1 MGMCHGIVG
10 KIKFLPESPVNL
22 VLISEV
28 AFVCRIHGG
37 DVSILVSNYNFQFS
51 VLLYRL
57 L

>member
-37 DVSILVSNYNFQFS
+37 DVSISNYNFHI
-51 VLLYRL
+51 LCLTL
-57 L
+57 